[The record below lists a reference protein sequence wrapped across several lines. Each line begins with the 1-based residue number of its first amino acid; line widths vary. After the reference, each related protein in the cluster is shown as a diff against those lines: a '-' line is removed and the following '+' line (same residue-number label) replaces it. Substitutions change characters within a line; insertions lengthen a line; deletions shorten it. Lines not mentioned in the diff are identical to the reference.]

1 MTEECT
7 LEMTPGGQARLG
19 GLLTFET
26 STRLYHEME
35 KVLHAGNALVQI
47 NLSGVTR
54 ADSAGL
60 ALLLEWQAITD
71 AKLVVNDAP
80 ESLIR
85 LAELCGA
92 DNFLNLSGRE
102 EA

>member
-7 LEMTPGGQARLG
+7 LELTPGGQARLG

-35 KVLHAGNALVQI
+35 KVLHAGNQLEQI
-47 NLSGVTR
+47 DLSGVTE

-60 ALLLEWQAITD
+60 ALLLEWQAITG
-71 AKLVVNDAP
+71 ASLLVSNAP

-85 LAELCGA
+85 LAELCEA
-92 DNFLNLSGRE
+92 DDFLNLSGRN

>member
-7 LEMTPGGQARLG
+7 LELTPGGLARLG
-19 GLLTFET
+19 GLLTFKT
-26 STRLYHEME
+26 CTQLYHAME
-35 KVLHAGNALVQI
+35 KVLHAGNQLEQI
-47 NLSGVTR
+47 DLSGVTE

-60 ALLLEWQAITD
+60 ALLLEWQAITGTS
-71 AKLVVNDAP
+71 LVVSQAP

-85 LAELCGA
+85 LAELCEA